1 MLELST
7 SRTIMPETKLA
18 CHSANKSHPANNR
31 DKYLL
36 CSVPRRTVQY
46 HRHTN
51 HVVATQSQ
59 RLASH
64 SNAHRQ
70 HEMNEP
76 SQKDNTGAAGAKGE
90 ARHRLRRALQ
100 TSKQE

>member
-1 MLELST
+1 M
-7 SRTIMPETKLA
+7 
-18 CHSANKSHPANNR
+18 
-31 DKYLL
+31 
-36 CSVPRRTVQY
+36 QY

-51 HVVATQSQ
+51 HVLLHRESQ

-64 SNAHRQ
+64 SNTHRQ
-70 HEMNEP
+70 HKMNEP